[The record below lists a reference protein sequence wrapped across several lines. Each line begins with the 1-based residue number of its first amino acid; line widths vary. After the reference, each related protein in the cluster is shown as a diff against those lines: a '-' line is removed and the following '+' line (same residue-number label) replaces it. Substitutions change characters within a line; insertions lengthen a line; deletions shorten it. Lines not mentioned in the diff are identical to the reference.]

1 MNGENRIFDL
11 EERLIEF
18 ALKIDE
24 VIEKLPNTR
33 LANHIAG
40 QMVRSG
46 TAPALNYGE
55 AQSAELQRDFIHKMQ
70 ICLKELRETRICLKI
85 ILRKPILNV
94 SVISPVL
101 NENEELIAIF
111 AKSIKTA
118 KSKQV

>member
-55 AQSAELQRDFIHKMQ
+55 AQSAESQRDFIHKMQ

-94 SVISPVL
+94 NVISPVL